1 MAEGWIKLHRNI
13 QEHWLW
19 QDEPYDKARA
29 WIDLLFLANYE
40 DKKTAYRGE
49 IIICKRGDVNLS
61 ISHLAERWKWSR
73 DKTTRFLRL
82 LESDGMCVVNAT
94 TNRTTITIV
103 NYDFY
108 QCYDATNNAT
118 SNAATDATVSQRADT
133 TKEIKKVKKV
143 KNNKYTPP
151 KIVFGEYKHVK
162 LTEDEFVKLG
172 KDYGSTRRDEAIK
185 FLDEYIEQKP
195 GYKNESHNLCIR
207 KWVFDAVDEQKR
219 KASKNSFYPETRTN
233 YDMDAIEKLLTGG

>member
-40 DKKTAYRGE
+40 DKKTSYKGSV
-49 IIICKRGDVNLS
+49 IICKRGDVNLS
-61 ISHLAERWKWSR
+61 FSDLAERWHWSR
-73 DKTTRFLRL
+73 QRVSRFIKL
-82 LESDGMCVVNAT
+82 LESDQMVRASVT
-94 TNRTTITIV
+94 TRRTVITIV
-103 NYDFY
+103 NYDKF
-108 QCYDATNNAT
+108 QCVSSTDVTNNI
-118 SNAATDATVSQRADT
+118 TDSITDGGQIADT

-172 KDYGSTRRDEAIK
+172 KDYGSARRDEAIK

-219 KASKNSFYPETRTN
+219 KASKNSFQFETRTN